1 MSFLFYGFGH
11 DMMVIGTAR
20 LSRGNRKLARNIE
33 DHIRKLRP

>member
-1 MSFLFYGFGH
+1 
-11 DMMVIGTAR
+11 MMVIGTAR